1 MKKIQ
6 PLESYEAHEA
16 YPSAVDTRLSRRT
29 FLRSALTTTA
39 AAAGVVLAPRTGATG
54 TRPKPKLHK
63 IHIRFRSTYR
73 FRHGNYELQQ
83 LVAQS
88 RDERLVQFL
97 GSGKEAAGIETALRG
112 LLEQHS
118 CVDLRHGKKLA
129 RLQRRIGKALA
140 EHYRA
145 RTRRWAKAPTVV
157 LFVGVAWRACRGKC
171 AAPTPYCH
179 PPRQRPRPRRRK

>member
-6 PLESYEAHEA
+6 PCKSYEDHESY
-16 YPSAVDTRLSRRT
+16 PSVVDTRLSRRT

-39 AAAGVVLAPRTGATG
+39 AAAGVMLAPRTGLSG
-54 TRPKPKLHK
+54 GRPKPKLHK

-73 FRHGNYELQQ
+73 FKYGNYQLQRI
-83 LVAQS
+83 VAQS
-88 RDERLVQFL
+88 RDEDLVRFL
-97 GSGKEAAGIETALRG
+97 GNGKQSAGIEKALRG
-112 LLEQHS
+112 LLQQHS

-140 EHYRA
+140 KHYRA
-145 RTRRWAKAPTVV
+145 RTRRRAKAPTVV

-171 AAPTPYCH
+171 APPTPYCH